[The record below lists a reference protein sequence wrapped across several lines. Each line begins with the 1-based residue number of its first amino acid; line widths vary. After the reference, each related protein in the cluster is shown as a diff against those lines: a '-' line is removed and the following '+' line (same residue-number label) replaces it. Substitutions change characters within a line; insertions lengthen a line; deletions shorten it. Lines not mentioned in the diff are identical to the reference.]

1 MQISLEQNGRQ
12 TELGKVTCQTK
23 HVSKRRI
30 TELFISFM
38 PVRRGAHYGHNI
50 ILATC
55 QYYQKE
61 GPCKCPRGLLCLKSP
76 FSYANWHLELRIE
89 WNGKKKMRTDR
100 EKIERGSIVEWV
112 AGFQQYSDFLIV
124 PIPTNHCTKPSKLI
138 QSSVKTITARF
149 REWLAAM
156 VQFWGGQRNILRVI
170 LET

>member
-61 GPCKCPRGLLCLKSP
+61 GPSWPPLPQVAIFLCQLAPGVK
-76 FSYANWHLELRIE
+76 NRMERE
-89 WNGKKKMRTDR
+89 EEDEDR
-100 EKIERGSIVEWV
+100 
-112 AGFQQYSDFLIV
+112 
-124 PIPTNHCTKPSKLI
+124 
-138 QSSVKTITARF
+138 
-149 REWLAAM
+149 
-156 VQFWGGQRNILRVI
+156 QRKD
-170 LET
+170 